1 MQRRKLQEE
10 YRNGIDQIFN
20 NIKKDL
26 SDDEQEPKPSH
37 AVRTLYIKNLNEKVP
52 LKDLK
57 ECLYVLAQRFG
68 QVLDIKAKRNVV
80 MRGQAFVVFKKKECA
95 KAAKEGLNG
104 FTIFNKAME
113 VNWAKRDSDFILPKD
128 KRSYKIG
135 KSKLVTNVRILVTL
149 ELFCNI
155 STSYYNLLYYDT
167 VLACWTGKIVIEF

>member
-135 KSKLVTNVRILVTL
+135 KSKLVFRFTKN
-149 ELFCNI
+149 
-155 STSYYNLLYYDT
+155 S
-167 VLACWTGKIVIEF
+167 